1 MKVEIDKYKLELA
14 CDLLTVLNT
23 YRNYDE
29 DEELGIV
36 KNRYYK
42 DNQHITLNKK
52 GMDVLR
58 FLPYVLKAVA
68 LKNEIQLVEITEVEE
83 ENVEPKE
90 ELAEFK
96 TRLELLSPSSLPKGL
111 KTVTEFCK
119 WINIYKEHNCKSLTA
134 IALNRKLKE
143 LGVLGERIKPDGKM
157 EVWLNERSEKFGF
170 EKEIRKTEDGREYEV
185 VVMNSQGMEFLI
197 KLYSDAF

>member
-96 TRLELLSPSSLPKGL
+96 TRLELLSPSSSTL
-111 KTVTEFCK
+111 
-119 WINIYKEHNCKSLTA
+119 
-134 IALNRKLKE
+134 R
-143 LGVLGERIKPDGKM
+143 
-157 EVWLNERSEKFGF
+157 
-170 EKEIRKTEDGREYEV
+170 
-185 VVMNSQGMEFLI
+185 
-197 KLYSDAF
+197 